1 MKFNFKKVYIAENN
15 NKGKKQGLNKKH
27 QFETR
32 SYLNFLMIIGNPTL
46 RRKFLIKKFN
56 LNFQV

>member
-27 QFETR
+27 QTR
-32 SYLNFLMIIGNPTL
+32 SYLNFLMIIGNPTP
-46 RRKFLIKKFN
+46 RRKFLIKK
-56 LNFQV
+56 LI

>member
-27 QFETR
+27 QTR
-32 SYLNFLMIIGNPTL
+32 SYLNFLMIIGNPTP